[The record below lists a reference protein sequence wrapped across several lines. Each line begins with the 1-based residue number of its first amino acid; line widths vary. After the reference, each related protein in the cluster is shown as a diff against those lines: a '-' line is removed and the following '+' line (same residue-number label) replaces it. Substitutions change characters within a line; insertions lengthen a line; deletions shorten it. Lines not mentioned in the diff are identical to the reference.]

1 MRSALRTFLA
11 ALAIVIVLPSQWA
24 AALEVFANTGPGNTG
39 PNISGPTPTIYTLA
53 QGFVT
58 GSTSYQLQSV
68 QMVFNFT
75 DPNELPVPLTANQY
89 LRIDLYN
96 STGQVVNS
104 STPTGSSIASFSST
118 PVEGFTYNQQTK
130 YTFNVTGTQSLAAN
144 TAYWVVV
151 SAQRYTEPPGVVNPS
166 FNWGFA
172 EGSVS
177 PPVDPSADK
186 PVARNGSG
194 YSYLGTFGQ
203 QTLSGPWVNYNV
215 SGNMASGVRI
225 GVIVVP
231 EPSTYALG
239 VAGVLALGAIGRR
252 KSRKTAKA

>member
-1 MRSALRTFLA
+1 MRSALRTLFA
-11 ALAIVIVLPSQWA
+11 ALAVAFVLTSERA

-39 PNISGPTPTIYTLA
+39 PNISGPTPSIYTLA
-53 QGFVT
+53 QGFIT
-58 GSTSYQLQSV
+58 GGTSYQLQSV

-75 DPNELPVPLTANQY
+75 DPNDLPVPLTADQY

-96 STGQVVNS
+96 STGQVLNS

-130 YTFNVTGTQSLAAN
+130 YTFNVSGSQTLAAN

-151 SAQRYTEPPGVVNPS
+151 SAQRYTDPPGVVNPS

-172 EGSVS
+172 EGSVD
-177 PPVDPSADK
+177 PPIDPAADK
-186 PVARNGSG
+186 PVARNSSG

-203 QTLSGPWVNYNV
+203 QTSGGSWVNYNV
-215 SGNMASGVRI
+215 TGNMASGVRF

-239 VAGVLALGAIGRR
+239 IAGTLVMGAVARR
-252 KSRKTAKA
+252 RSRKTASA

>member
-1 MRSALRTFLA
+1 MRSAIRTFFA
-11 ALAIVIVLPSQWA
+11 ALAVAFVLPSEQA

-39 PNISGPTPTIYTLA
+39 PNISGPTPSIYSLA

-75 DPNELPVPLTANQY
+75 SPDDIPPFPGMTADQY

-96 STGQVVNS
+96 STGQVLNS

-130 YTFNVTGTQSLAAN
+130 YTFNVTAAQALAAN

-151 SAQRYTEPPGVVNPS
+151 SAQRYDSPVFNPS

-172 EGSVS
+172 EGSVD
-177 PPVDPSADK
+177 PPIDPSADK
-186 PVARNGSG
+186 PVGKNGSG

-203 QTLSGPWVNYNV
+203 QTSGGTWVNYNV

-239 VAGVLALGAIGRR
+239 IAGTLVMGSVARR
-252 KSRKTAKA
+252 KSRKTASA